1 MELRHLR
8 YFVAVVGAG
17 SLTEAAA
24 EKLHTSQPSNSA
36 SPAWPQAGGRG
47 TSATRTAASPGPPPP
62 GKIRRRGNT
71 REAAIRPN
79 RIRSSE
85 QKTPSLASVARLK
98 CLWFSSDVGFSRLSN
113 FPEEV
118 EPAISGRINPS
129 KPAWRQFYQGT
140 ARAGIKNGNY
150 SESKALLLGLIA
162 ASLVLPL

>member
-1 MELRHLR
+1 MTNSGRPSFVGTRECKLNRRPKLRRRPH
-8 YFVAVVGAG
+8 
-17 SLTEAAA
+17 
-24 EKLHTSQPSNSA
+24 
-36 SPAWPQAGGRG
+36 SPRFEML
-47 TSATRTAASPGPPPP
+47 SPN
-62 GKIRRRGNT
+62 RGNT

-129 KPAWRQFYQGT
+129 KPARRQFYQGT

-150 SESKALLLGLIA
+150 SESKALLLGIIA
-162 ASLVLPL
+162 ASLVLPPLDSFGNFRRICDRRPIDKQRPQSLNCLL